1 MNSQPLVSIVTPSY
15 NQGEFIEETLRSVKN
30 QTYDNVEHIVVDG
43 GSTDETLDLLKGYE
57 SQYELRWISEPD
69 DGQSDA
75 VNKGFEMAN
84 GEIVGWLNSDDVY
97 FSRQALTTI
106 VTAFDSDPRPDIVYG
121 DDVFLDPTGTVIRA
135 RRLYDWDYNRLR
147 YWGRWGWTPAS
158 EATFYTQE
166 VIEADKLEPD
176 LKYVPDLEY
185 FLRLSQQYDFQHV
198 DTIIAGKRKHSKTK
212 SSNRDRV
219 GVEAREVLSDHGVTF
234 GLVGKTKLLT
244 TLLRIQMQ
252 WILGIQVLIAAAD
265 EDLAFNGT
273 ANRSVRSL
281 LNQLPGTGMITD
293 D

>member
-1 MNSQPLVSIVTPSY
+1 MNSEPLVSIVTPSY
-15 NQGEFIEETLRSVKN
+15 NQGRFIEETLRSVKN
-30 QTYDNVEHIVVDG
+30 QTYGNVEHIVVDG
-43 GSTDETLDLLKGYE
+43 GSTDETLDLLQQYE

-106 VTAFDSDPRPDIVYG
+106 VEAFDSDPRPDIVYG
-121 DDVFLDPTGTVIRA
+121 DDVFLDQAGTVIRA
-135 RRLYDWDYNRLR
+135 RRLYDWDYDRLR

-158 EATFYTQE
+158 EATFYLRE
-166 VIEADKLEPD
+166 VIEACKLEPG

-185 FLRLSQQYDFQHV
+185 FLRLSQQYDFHHV
-198 DTIIAGKRKHSKTK
+198 DSIVAGKRKHSETK

-219 GVEAREVLSDHGVTF
+219 GVEAKEVLSDHGVDLGF
-234 GLVGKTKLLT
+234 VGQTRLLT
-244 TLLRIQMQ
+244 SLLRIQMQ
-252 WILGIQVLIAAAD
+252 WVLGLQLLLDAAD

-281 LNQLPGTGMITD
+281 VNQLPGIGTITD
-293 D
+293 Q